1 MRGTSREDRRLD
13 VVGIS
18 GTGPIL
24 GSVPFFMLPVL
35 FQHNCEATER
45 RGDIE
50 KRRLVE
56 EDGWN
61 PRGKPESGERMSKMN
76 VQLIILIAYIALL
89 FGVSLKA
96 LQIQRRS
103 HIEGAMGYLLAGR
116 NLPPVVVAAMLAG
129 LAIGGASTV
138 GVAQNAYTKGLS
150 AGWYNAAWGV
160 AGIVVGLVAAGFFR
174 KMNVRTVPE
183 MMGRMFGPG
192 ARVLGAVAQLVI
204 QMVITSLQYVA
215 GGAVLTALLPDIFTF
230 QTGMMAT
237 AAIFI
242 GVTLIGGYLAG
253 GLVNVINV
261 VVIYGGIIAAL
272 VSASGTFGGF
282 GPIMAE
288 LPPSD
293 VWLDWTSGMGTAMVC
308 AWMAVMITQA
318 FSVQAINQIAFAARD
333 GRSAR
338 NGFILGGIIILPVG
352 FLCALFGVMAAA
364 KFPGLENSA
373 MALPALVTS
382 ISPAIGGLLLAGLW
396 AADISTA
403 VGLLLGS
410 ATLTLEDLVKP
421 LFFQKKELDP
431 EREVFL
437 SRICVVIVSV
447 LTFFLALSVVGI
459 LKALTSALAVTAS
472 FTLLILADL
481 FIPSLCRRGS
491 GFWTILA
498 SLIVWAGWTFFP
510 ATHVVSHVIY
520 LEWPV
525 CIAVFLLVALIDRR
539 PAGRIIGEDRA

>member
-1 MRGTSREDRRLD
+1 
-13 VVGIS
+13 
-18 GTGPIL
+18 
-24 GSVPFFMLPVL
+24 
-35 FQHNCEATER
+35 
-45 RGDIE
+45 
-50 KRRLVE
+50 
-56 EDGWN
+56 
-61 PRGKPESGERMSKMN
+61 MSI
-76 VQLIILIAYIALL
+76 QLIILIAYIVLL
-89 FGVSLKA
+89 FGVSFKA
-96 LQIQRRS
+96 LQIQKNS
-103 HIEGAMGYLLAGR
+103 QVKGAIGYLLAGR

-150 AGWYNAAWGV
+150 AGWYNAAWAV
-160 AGIVVGLVAAGFFR
+160 AGISVGLVAAGFFR
-174 KMNVRTVPE
+174 RMNVRTVPE
-183 MMGRMFGPG
+183 MMGRMSGPG
-192 ARVLGAVAQLVI
+192 ARVLGAVAQLMI

-215 GGAVLTALLPDIFTF
+215 GGAVLTALLPDVFTF

-272 VSASGTFGGF
+272 MSASSNFGGF
-282 GPIMAE
+282 DTIVAQ

-293 VWLDWTSGMGTAMVC
+293 IWLDWTSGIGIAMVC

-318 FSVQAINQIAFAARD
+318 FSVQAINQIAFSARD
-333 GRSAR
+333 ERSAR
-338 NGFILGGIIILPVG
+338 LGFILGGIIILPVG

-373 MALPALVTS
+373 MALPALVTT
-382 ISPAIGGLLLAGLW
+382 ISPAVGGLLLAGLW

-421 LFFQKKELDP
+421 LFLKGKELTSSQ
-431 EREVFL
+431 EIAL
-437 SRICVVIVSV
+437 SRVCVLVMSV
-447 LTFFLALSVVGI
+447 LTFFMALSIVGI
-459 LKALTSALAVTAS
+459 LKTLTSALAITVS
-472 FTLLILADL
+472 FTLLILADM
-481 FIPSLCRRGS
+481 FAPSLCRKGS

-498 SLIVWAGWTFFP
+498 SLVVWAAWSLFP

-525 CIAVFLLVALIDRR
+525 CIAVFLLVALVDRR
-539 PAGRIIGEDRA
+539 PAGRIMQETEPERG